1 MNLISHDRHSVRHGR
16 KPSTPAQRA
25 ARAQDRLSALE
36 RGVAGELKR
45 LRPHYH
51 RPPSG
56 LRGRTDRVVER
67 LKHLA

>member
-1 MNLISHDRHSVRHGR
+1 MNLNTHQHSWTHRR
-16 KPSTPAQRA
+16 TPPTPAQRA
-25 ARAQDRLSALE
+25 QDRLHALE

-45 LRPHYH
+45 LRPQH
-51 RPPSG
+51 RRSASG

>member
-1 MNLISHDRHSVRHGR
+1 MNLSTHQHSWTHRR
-16 KPSTPAQRA
+16 TPLTPAQRA
-25 ARAQDRLSALE
+25 QDRLHALE

-45 LRPHYH
+45 LRPHH
-51 RPPSG
+51 RRPTSG